1 MSVSDRDYWKEPPRG
16 GGILVGVPARW
27 VIAGATTI
35 AFIAQAAAE
44 NASHSADATLFVNR
58 HLALSWDGL
67 LRGEVWQVFT
77 HALLHSGIFHLFW
90 NMASLIMLLSVLEN
104 RLLPREVYAVYAI
117 GTIGGAV
124 GHVLWVLAGLSPGNT
139 VVVGASGAVT
149 AVFAAAVMLMGRTKL
164 ALFGVL
170 SVPVWLLG
178 VIFVGLDIVT
188 ALLYV
193 IDPVTFDTGV
203 AVQGHLGGAL
213 AGAAYFWRP
222 KPSARPRREEARA
235 EATRAAREDGEEARM
250 DALLERIHAEGIS
263 ALTDEERAFL
273 KRVSSRYRR

>member
-1 MSVSDRDYWKEPPRG
+1 
-16 GGILVGVPARW
+16 

-44 NASHSADATLFVNR
+44 NASRDGAIPLFVAR

-67 LRGEVWQVFT
+67 LRGEVWQVAT

-90 NMASLIMLLSVLEN
+90 NMASLIVLLTVLEN
-104 RLLPREVYAVYAI
+104 RLLPREVYAVYAV
-117 GTIGGAV
+117 GAIGGAA

-149 AVFAAAVMLMGRTKL
+149 AVFAAAVVLMGRTKL

-170 SVPVWLLG
+170 SIPVWLLG
-178 VIFVGLDIVT
+178 VIFVGWDAV
-188 ALLYV
+188 AAVLYV

-203 AVQGHLGGAL
+203 AVQAHLGGAL
-213 AGAAYFWRP
+213 AGAAYLWRP
-222 KPSARPRREEARA
+222 KRSARPRREEALA
-235 EATRAAREDGEEARM
+235 EAARAAREDGEAARV